1 MEDLKENTITKL
13 NPIIIDAAGMH
24 YRELNARIKL
34 VISGCKSSKC
44 PHIIL
49 NNVLGHRYIG
59 DGIKG
64 EALIT
69 VNGTPGNDMA
79 AFMDGPQIEVF
90 GNGQDGIGN
99 TMNSGRI
106 IIHGDCGDILGYSM
120 RGGEIYVEG
129 NVGWRSG
136 IHMKSYLEKFPV
148 IVIGGKAGD
157 FLGEYMA
164 GGIIILL
171 GLDLKKET
179 SVDNPGTKAAV
190 VPANQDQAKQS
201 SANQDQAKQSSA
213 NQDQAKQSSANQG
226 QVNHYSPEQHPSMN
240 LCPDEK
246 AGKSYYFERF
256 YPSSDG
262 QAAGNYIGTGMHG
275 GAIFLKGDI
284 EEYKLGKEVSMLPL
298 DENDIQ
304 LLKTY
309 ITNYCNYFDFDKS
322 KIIGQDLKGFI
333 KLAPFSHRP
342 YGKLYS
348 Y

>member
-1 MEDLKENTITKL
+1 MMENLKNNRKTKQ
-13 NPIIIDAAGMH
+13 NPIINQITIDAVGLH
-24 YRELNARIKL
+24 YRELNEKVKL
-34 VISGCKSSKC
+34 AVSEYNTGKC
-44 PHIIL
+44 PHIII
-49 NNVLGHRYIG
+49 NNVLGQRYIG
-59 DGIKG
+59 DGVKG

-120 RGGEIYVEG
+120 RGGEIYVKG

-136 IHMKSYLEKFPV
+136 IHIKSYLNKFPV
-148 IVIGGKAGD
+148 IVIGGKAGA

-171 GLDLKKET
+171 GLDMEKEMP
-179 SVDNPGTKAAV
+179 VDNPGAI
-190 VPANQDQAKQS
+190 
-201 SANQDQAKQSSA
+201 
-213 NQDQAKQSSANQG
+213 
-226 QVNHYSPEQHPSMN
+226 
-240 LCPDEK
+240 
-246 AGKSYYFERF
+246 
-256 YPSSDG
+256 
-262 QAAGNYIGTGMHG
+262 AGNYVGTGMHG
-275 GAIFLKGDI
+275 GTIFLSGDI
-284 EEYKLGKEVSMLPL
+284 EEYKLGKEVSRLPL
-298 DENDIQ
+298 DDNDRE

-309 ITNYCNYFDFDKS
+309 INNYCNYFDFDKS
-322 KIIGQDLKGFI
+322 KITGQDLKGFI

>member
-1 MEDLKENTITKL
+1 MQDLKENMKIDQNTV
-13 NPIIIDAAGMH
+13 IINAEKMH
-24 YRELNARIKL
+24 YRELNAKVKL
-34 VISGCKSSKC
+34 AISENKNGKC
-44 PHIIL
+44 PNIIL

-64 EALIT
+64 KALIT

-99 TMNSGRI
+99 TMNSGNI

-120 RGGEIYVEG
+120 RGGEIFVKG

-171 GLDLKKET
+171 GLDMKK
-179 SVDNPGTKAAV
+179 VA
-190 VPANQDQAKQS
+190 PANNSGTGAAAMPVKQKLSKEYPAKQVAS
-201 SANQDQAKQSSA
+201 IMPDSGLMAK
-213 NQDQAKQSSANQG
+213 K
-226 QVNHYSPEQHPSMN
+226 P
-240 LCPDEK
+240 
-246 AGKSYYFERF
+246 YYFERF
-256 YPSSDG
+256 YPTSDG

-275 GAIFLKGDI
+275 GAIFLKDDI
-284 EEYKLGKEVSMLPL
+284 EDYKLGKEVSRLPL
-298 DENDIQ
+298 DESDLEI
-304 LLKTY
+304 LKTY
-309 ITNYCNYFDFDKS
+309 ISNYCNYFGFDKN
-322 KIIGQDLKGFI
+322 KIIAKDIKDFI

>member
-1 MEDLKENTITKL
+1 MEDLKNNTITKL
-13 NPIIIDAAGMH
+13 NPIIIDAAGLH
-24 YRELNARIKL
+24 YRELNARVKL
-34 VISGCKSSKC
+34 AILECKSGKF

-64 EALIT
+64 EALII

-79 AFMDGPQIEVF
+79 VFMDGPQIEVF

-106 IIHGDCGDILGYSM
+106 VVHGDCGDILGYSM
-120 RGGEIYVEG
+120 RGGEIYIKG

-171 GLDLKKET
+171 GLDVEKEMPA
-179 SVDNPGTKAAV
+179 DNPGSEATV
-190 VPANQDQAKQS
+190 VPTKQDPAKQYS
-201 SANQDQAKQSSA
+201 AKQDPA
-213 NQDQAKQSSANQG
+213 MKL
-226 QVNHYSPEQHPSMN
+226 SPTT
-240 LCPDEK
+240 
-246 AGKSYYFERF
+246 KSREPYYFERF
-256 YPSSDG
+256 YTTSDG

-284 EEYKLGKEVSMLPL
+284 EEYKFGKEVSRLPL
-298 DENDIQ
+298 DDNDREI
-304 LLKTY
+304 LKTY
-309 ITNYCNYFDFDKS
+309 ITNYCTYFDFDKS
-322 KIIGQDLKGFI
+322 KILRQELKGFI

>member
-1 MEDLKENTITKL
+1 MKDLKDSSITIQNSVV
-13 NPIIIDAAGMH
+13 NPVIIDAAGLH
-24 YRELNARIKL
+24 YRELNSRIKL
-34 VISGCKSSKC
+34 AIAECKSGKC
-44 PHIIL
+44 PDIIL

-64 EALIT
+64 EVSIT
-69 VNGTPGNDMA
+69 VNGTPGNDMS

-90 GNGQDGIGN
+90 GNCQDGIGN

-106 IIHGDCGDILGYSM
+106 VIHGDCGDILGYSM
-120 RGGEIYVEG
+120 RGGEIYVKG

-171 GLDLKKET
+171 GLDAKKEKSLDKPCT
-179 SVDNPGTKAAV
+179 RAEVILAT
-190 VPANQDQAKQS
+190 QD
-201 SANQDQAKQSSA
+201 SANQDFT
-213 NQDQAKQSSANQG
+213 NQDSAINTQSG
-226 QVNHYSPEQHPSMN
+226 DGVREP
-240 LCPDEK
+240 
-246 AGKSYYFERF
+246 YYFERF
-256 YPSSDG
+256 YPTSDG

-275 GAIFLKGDI
+275 GAIFLRGDI
-284 EEYKLGKEVSMLPL
+284 EDYKFGKEVSRLQL
-298 DENDIQ
+298 DENDKEI
-304 LLKTY
+304 LKTY
-309 ITNYCNYFDFDKS
+309 ISNYCTYFDFEKS
-322 KIIGQDLKGFI
+322 KIMGQDLKGFI